1 MHNKLLAD
9 KVRYFKETEGGREQ
23 MCKVMEDMRNEA
35 AWKKSVEIAFAMI
48 EDSKLSLELIA
59 KYSGLTLEEVE
70 ELARKKSA

>member
-1 MHNKLLAD
+1 
-9 KVRYFKETEGGREQ
+9 

-35 AWKKSVEIAFAMI
+35 AREKSVEIALAMI
-48 EDSKLSLELIA
+48 EDGKLSLELIA